1 MDSDEEEKR
10 ESNKLLK
17 KSDDFEIDDEDL
29 KAMDIDHQLSDSDYV
44 EQFRKSVVKIF
55 NKERGKNEAK
65 RANLS
70 DTKNTLIEN
79 SVILNH

>member
-1 MDSDEEEKR
+1 MDSDEEENR
-10 ESNKLLK
+10 EERRLLK

-29 KAMDIDHQLSDSDYV
+29 KAMDLNSHLSDKEYV
-44 EQFRKSVVKIF
+44 EIFKTNVVKIF

-65 RANLS
+65 KANLS
-70 DTKNTLIEN
+70 DTKNTIIEN